1 MWQEEVSLFG
11 VNGRQIFMCRG
22 TSLKGA
28 AASRTVGEVIVFD
41 DVTALIQAQRDA
53 AWGEV
58 ARRLAHEIKN
68 PLTPIQLSAERLRRR
83 YIERMDKEEVA
94 VLDRATHTI
103 INQVEAMKKMVNA
116 FSEYARVPAIS
127 LEQINLN
134 MLIREVLEL
143 YSYDGQKI
151 NITAR
156 LDAEHACIKGDS
168 GRMRQLLHNL
178 IKNAQEAVAEVPD
191 ASITVTTQ
199 FSDGAG
205 KPYVDLY
212 IEDNGP
218 GFQTDMEENIFEPYV
233 STKTRGTGLGLAI
246 VKKIVEEHGG
256 RITAEN
262 SPAGGARISIRLQ
275 TIAESERQEDQA
287 GSAAKPEFI
296 AGDGGV

>member
-1 MWQEEVSLFG
+1 
-11 VNGRQIFMCRG
+11 
-22 TSLKGA
+22 
-28 AASRTVGEVIVFD
+28 
-41 DVTALIQAQRDA
+41 
-53 AWGEV
+53 
-58 ARRLAHEIKN
+58 
-68 PLTPIQLSAERLRRR
+68 
-83 YIERMDKEEVA
+83 
-94 VLDRATHTI
+94 
-103 INQVEAMKKMVNA
+103 
-116 FSEYARVPAIS
+116 
-127 LEQINLN
+127 
-134 MLIREVLEL
+134 
-143 YSYDGQKI
+143 
-151 NITAR
+151 
-156 LDAEHACIKGDS
+156 
-168 GRMRQLLHNL
+168 LLHNL